1 MMKPIIAGLCA
12 ALSLWTAP
20 AAHAQQL
27 QDEDAIK
34 LALATKIITRVQTQ
48 QMTDALGA
56 VVEASLPAVVEGL
69 SEAQSAEIRTLM
81 VDSFSALMPRM
92 FDAMAPVYADVFTIE
107 ELRGLNAFYESDL
120 GRALLE
126 KTFVALPR
134 INAASE
140 AVVMEAMPGIM
151 TRVGDRL
158 CVHLKCT
165 PDQRREMKAAMAAAL
180 PPL

>member
-1 MMKPIIAGLCA
+1 MKPIIAGLCA

-69 SEAQSAEIRTLM
+69 TEAQSAEIRTLM

-92 FDAMAPVYADVFTIE
+92 FDAMAPVYADIFTIE

-120 GRALLE
+120 GRALLD

-134 INAASE
+134 INAASQ
-140 AVVMEAMPGIM
+140 AVVMDAMPGIM